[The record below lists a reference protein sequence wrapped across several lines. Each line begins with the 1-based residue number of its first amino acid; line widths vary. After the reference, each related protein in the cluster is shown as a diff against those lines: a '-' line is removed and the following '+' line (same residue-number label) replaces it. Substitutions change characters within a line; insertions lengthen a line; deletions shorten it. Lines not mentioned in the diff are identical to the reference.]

1 MLAGDGDPNRV
12 WMKQAVGRRR
22 TPETRWALS
31 QAPGDTLQQLW
42 GSEGA
47 WSGSQRLS
55 RPGDDAWL
63 ADEG

>member
-1 MLAGDGDPNRV
+1 
-12 WMKQAVGRRR
+12 MKQAVGRRR

-47 WSGSQRLS
+47 RSGSQRLS